1 MSEFASLDIE
11 VVNRL
16 GLHARPAAMVV
27 KAAGKYEA
35 EVFLVKDGTRINAK
49 SIMGVMMLAA
59 ECGST
64 LTIEAEGPDA
74 RAAVEAVAKTFAAK
88 FGED

>member
-1 MSEFASLDIE
+1 MSEFASNDIE

-27 KAAGKYEA
+27 KAASEFEA

-74 RAAVEAVAKTFAAK
+74 EAAVAAVAKTFATK